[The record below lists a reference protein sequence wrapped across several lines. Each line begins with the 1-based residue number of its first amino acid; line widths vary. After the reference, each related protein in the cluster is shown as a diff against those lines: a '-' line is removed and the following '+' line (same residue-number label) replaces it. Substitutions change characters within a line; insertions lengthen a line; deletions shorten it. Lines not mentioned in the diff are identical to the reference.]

1 MDHPSPAAPGA
12 RLPPIAVDLDGSLLR
27 IDTLHES
34 LCSFAKSDP
43 AGMAGALLRIREGKA
58 AFKRSVAEAA
68 ELDVETLPFDEE
80 LLAWLRAEQAGGRRL
95 GLFTAADQSVADA
108 VAARLPGLFEV
119 VRGSDGHLNLS
130 GARKADAIAAEFPE
144 GFCYVGNAAVD
155 VPIFARAEAA
165 ILVGDVARLRGM
177 LPPGSRV
184 EAEFPAPA
192 AGWAVWRKA
201 LRLSHW
207 SKNLLVFVAPLLGF
221 PVDRAPATLLEAVLL
236 FVLMG
241 MVASASY
248 LANDLF
254 DLSADRR
261 HPVKRYRPLAAGL
274 ITAQQGALV
283 SAGMLAA
290 AFLLSLVLLP
300 YLATLVLGV
309 YLVTTTCYS
318 FALKRMPIVDVITL
332 AGLFT
337 VRILAGSA
345 LLEERV
351 SLWLL
356 TFSMLFFVG
365 LAMVKRYAE
374 LDRVVAA
381 GGAGI
386 DSRGYTAKDLALLL
400 GAGLASGFSAIVIF
414 TIYLIQEQYPREI
427 YGTPGLLWMMV
438 PIIMVWLLRVWH
450 LTLHGRMNEDPVA
463 FALTDRFSLGLGVVS
478 AIVLVAAWG

>member
-1 MDHPSPAAPGA
+1 MPDTPFATREA
-12 RLPPIAVDLDGSLLR
+12 RLLPIAVDLDGSLLR

-34 LCSFAKSDP
+34 LCSFVKCDL
-43 AGMAGALLRIREGKA
+43 AGMANTLLRMREGKA
-58 AFKRSVAEAA
+58 AFKRSVAEVTK
-68 ELDVETLPFDEE
+68 LDVETLPFDEG
-80 LLAWLRAEQAGGRRL
+80 LLAWLQAEHEKGRRL

-108 VAARLPGLFEV
+108 MANRLPGLFEV
-119 VRGSDGHLNLS
+119 VRGSDGHTNLS
-130 GARKADAIAAEFPE
+130 GTIKADAIAAEYPE

-155 VPIFARAEAA
+155 VPIFARAEAS
-165 ILVGDVARLRGM
+165 ILVGDTAKLRAM
-177 LPPGSRV
+177 LPVGSKV
-184 EAEFPAPA
+184 EAEFPVSAP
-192 AGWAVWRKA
+192 GWRVWCKA

-207 SKNLLVFVAPLLGF
+207 SKNMLVFVAPLLGF
-221 PVDRAPATLLEAVLL
+221 PVDRAPATLFEAVLL
-236 FVLMG
+236 FMLMG
-241 MVASASY
+241 MVASAGY

-261 HPVKRYRPLAAGL
+261 HPVKRNRPLAAGC
-274 ITAQQGALV
+274 ITAQQGAFV
-283 SAGMLAA
+283 SAGLLAA
-290 AFLLSLVLLP
+290 AFLLSLLLLP
-300 YLATLVLGV
+300 PIATLLLGV
-309 YLVTTTCYS
+309 YLVTTACYS
-318 FALKRMPIVDVITL
+318 FALKRIPIVDVITL
-332 AGLFT
+332 ACLFT
-337 VRILAGSA
+337 VRILAGSV

-400 GAGLASGFSAIVIF
+400 SAGLASGFSAIVIL
-414 TIYLIQEQYPREI
+414 TIYLIQEQYPRDV
-427 YGTPGLLWMMV
+427 YGMPGLLWMMV

-450 LTLHGRMNEDPVA
+450 LALHGKMNEDPVA
-463 FALTDRFSLGLGVVS
+463 FALTDRFSLSLGVIL